1 MAFYDAIFFDTDS
14 LSDLALL
21 HSSVRD
27 NDELRNVVA
36 NIEYEILDY
45 YKQRPSIPLSLQTGR
60 ENLYTTNEVQV
71 RLIDY
76 NQDNPVDSEQDL
88 KDALKKT
95 IAEIT
100 SWVIRNY
107 DNSQN
112 VRSIQQGKR
121 SIEFGGLAPTWK
133 DFPTGWQRWL
143 KNFDDREAV
152 YSI

>member
-1 MAFYDAIFFDTDS
+1 MAFYDAIFFDTSEQD
-14 LSDLALL
+14 DLNLL

-27 NDELRNVVA
+27 DSELDNVV
-36 NIEYEILDY
+36 NGVEYEILQY

-76 NQDNPVDSEQDL
+76 DNDTPANSEQDL

-95 IAEIT
+95 IAEVT

-107 DNSQN
+107 NNDAKVQSESLGRWS
-112 VRSIQQGKR
+112 VSYAG
-121 SIEFGGLAPTWK
+121 SVPTWNEW
-133 DFPTGWQRWL
+133 PSGWNRWL

>member
-1 MAFYDAIFFDTDS
+1 MAFYDPIFFDTASGD
-14 LSDLALL
+14 DLNLL

-27 NDELRNVVA
+27 SDELDNVVA

-45 YKQRPSIPLSLQTGR
+45 YKQRPSIPLTLQTGR

-71 RLIDY
+71 RLLDY
-76 NQDNPVDSEQDL
+76 NNDNPEDSEQDL

-112 VRSIQQGKR
+112 VQSIQQGQR
-121 SIEFGGLAPTWK
+121 SVTYYGLSPSWQ
-133 DFPTGWQRWL
+133 DFPSGWQRWL
-143 KNFDDREAV
+143 KNFDDREAL